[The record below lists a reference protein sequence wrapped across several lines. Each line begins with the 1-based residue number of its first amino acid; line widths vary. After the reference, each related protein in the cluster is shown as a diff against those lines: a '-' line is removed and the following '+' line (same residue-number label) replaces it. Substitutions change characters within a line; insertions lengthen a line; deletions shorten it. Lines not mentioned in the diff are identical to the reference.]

1 MAINYIKILL
11 IMFPNI
17 ASGRKNFD
25 YFNKR
30 IKKNI
35 ELTKKYRINNL
46 KVK

>member
-1 MAINYIKILL
+1 MTKNYIKVLL
-11 IMFPNI
+11 RMFPNI

-25 YFNKR
+25 YFSKR

-35 ELTKKYRINNL
+35 ELTKEYKINNS